1 MTLPKVWFLRFQVLM
16 MHKTHS
22 TTIVPTPDATR
33 MTGGFAANQES
44 DDLTRA
50 MICSMDVALR
60 IRNTNGHCGIAH
72 CVLGLSP

>member
-1 MTLPKVWFLRFQVLM
+1 
-16 MHKTHS
+16 
-22 TTIVPTPDATR
+22 VPTPDATR